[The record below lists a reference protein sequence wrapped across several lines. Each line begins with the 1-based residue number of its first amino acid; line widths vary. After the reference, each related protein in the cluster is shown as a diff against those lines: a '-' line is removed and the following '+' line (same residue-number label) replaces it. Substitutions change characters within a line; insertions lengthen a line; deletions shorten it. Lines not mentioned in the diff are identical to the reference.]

1 MACYALR
8 TKALNE
14 GKSMAEDSR
23 GVPVPQLATLRKRA
37 GLSQEELAARA
48 GIARSTITKLEH
60 GANARYATIDK
71 LAEALQ
77 ATREHLIRPKR
88 KSRSSSLSEVK
99 KTSKSD

>member
-1 MACYALR
+1 
-8 TKALNE
+8 
-14 GKSMAEDSR
+14 MAEDSR

-48 GIARSTITKLEH
+48 GIARSTITKLEN

-77 ATREHLIRPKR
+77 TTRERLIRPKR
-88 KSRSSSLSEVK
+88 MSRLFSLSEAE
-99 KTSKSD
+99 KTSESD